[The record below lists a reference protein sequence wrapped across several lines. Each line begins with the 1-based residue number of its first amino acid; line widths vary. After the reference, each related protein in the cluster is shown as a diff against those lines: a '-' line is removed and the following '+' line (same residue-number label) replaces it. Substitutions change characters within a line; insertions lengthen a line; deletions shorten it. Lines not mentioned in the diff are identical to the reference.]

1 MILYKEMLKKSQ
13 DSQLANHR
21 FNQLIS
27 TIHDVEECARI
38 LERASLIKDANID
51 LQDIDVAPLENF
63 SESED
68 CEFGVEMN
76 I

>member
-1 MILYKEMLKKSQ
+1 MILYKEMLRKSQ
-13 DSQLANHR
+13 DSNLANHR

-38 LERASLIKDANID
+38 LERASLIKETHID
-51 LQDIDVAPLENF
+51 LEDIDVAPLEQL
-63 SESED
+63 
-68 CEFGVEMN
+68 